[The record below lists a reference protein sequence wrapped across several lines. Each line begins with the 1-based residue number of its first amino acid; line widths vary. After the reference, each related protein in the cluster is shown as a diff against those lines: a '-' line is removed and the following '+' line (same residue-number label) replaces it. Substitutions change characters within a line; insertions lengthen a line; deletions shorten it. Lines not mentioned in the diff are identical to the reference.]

1 MFEIKLTGLA
11 EQDLEAIGAYY
22 LREASVDVA
31 TRVLALVIAKSHATI
46 STLELHPNA
55 SRDGRIAGTCELVI
69 HRLPY
74 IAVVKVDERAKVVYV
89 LTILHTTRKF
99 P

>member
-1 MFEIKLTGLA
+1 MFEIKWTGLA

-22 LREASVDVA
+22 LREASVEVA
-31 TRVLALVIAKSHATI
+31 TRVLARIHATI
-46 STLELHPNA
+46 STLEQHPNA
-55 SRDGRIAGTCELVI
+55 SRKGRIAGTRELVI

-74 IAVVKVDERAKVVYV
+74 IAVLKVDERAKVVYV
-89 LTILHTTRKF
+89 LTIMHTARKF

>member
-1 MFEIKLTGLA
+1 MFVIKWTGLA

-22 LREASVDVA
+22 LREASVEVA
-31 TRVLALVIAKSHATI
+31 TRVLARIHATI
-46 STLELHPNA
+46 STLETLPNA
-55 SRDGRIAGTCELVI
+55 SRAGRVTGTRELLI

-74 IAVVKVDERAKVVYV
+74 IAVVKVDERAQLVYV
-89 LTILHTTRKF
+89 LTILHTARKF

>member
-1 MFEIKLTGLA
+1 MFEIKWTGLA

-22 LREASVDVA
+22 LREASLELA
-31 TRVLALVIAKSHATI
+31 TRVLARIHATI
-46 STLELHPNA
+46 STLAQHPNA
-55 SRDGRIAGTCELVI
+55 SRNGRIAGTRELVI

-74 IAVVKVDERAKVVYV
+74 IAVLKVDERTQVVYV
-89 LTILHTTRKF
+89 LTIMHTARKF